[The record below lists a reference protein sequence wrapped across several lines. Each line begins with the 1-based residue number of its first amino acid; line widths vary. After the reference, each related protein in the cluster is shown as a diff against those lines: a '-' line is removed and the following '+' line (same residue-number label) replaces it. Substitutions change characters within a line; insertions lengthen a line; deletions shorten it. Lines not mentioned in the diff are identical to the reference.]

1 MTETNQQTRVAPTH
15 PHVDRTVA
23 PGMWNSHPL
32 SSTSKV
38 FFTSSTLLTLP
49 RVPFFLC
56 PLTASWK
63 CGKAPR
69 HSAVVHYWRKVTSG
83 ARPRELS
90 ERFTFTAPPAQAH
103 LALRLPQSRAR
114 RRSPISVCCGWEW
127 DCLELRSSW
136 LAASLGDSQHVG
148 TTPGSRAFR
157 LSKLKPQSLSWDAG
171 CLECWG
177 NRNSNFPLDF

>member
-23 PGMWNSHPL
+23 PGMWSSHPH

-49 RVPFFLC
+49 CVPFFLC

-83 ARPRELS
+83 ARPVSSASVLPSQRPLPRRTWPSASHNPAPGDGAPSLCAVVGNGTASNSGAAGWPPLLGTANMQAQRQVAGLS
-90 ERFTFTAPPAQAH
+90 A
-103 LALRLPQSRAR
+103 SR
-114 RRSPISVCCGWEW
+114 
-127 DCLELRSSW
+127 
-136 LAASLGDSQHVG
+136 
-148 TTPGSRAFR
+148 
-157 LSKLKPQSLSWDAG
+157 
-171 CLECWG
+171 
-177 NRNSNFPLDF
+177 N